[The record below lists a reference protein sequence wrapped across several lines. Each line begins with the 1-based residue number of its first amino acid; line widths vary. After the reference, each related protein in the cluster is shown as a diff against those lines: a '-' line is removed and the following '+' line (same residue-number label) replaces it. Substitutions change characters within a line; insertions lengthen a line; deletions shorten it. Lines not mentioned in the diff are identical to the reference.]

1 MSYGV
6 ISFKNRCYDL
16 SYDFLHPTF
25 QSNDC
30 LLLFLRTCQVTSF
43 ENETVF
49 KNIIA
54 IVIV

>member
-49 KNIIA
+49 KNIIE